1 MPERLGGQA
10 SDNTRWRVLN
20 EIMARQYWRPSNMLY
35 PVPAVMISCADEEG
49 RSNIMTAAWAG
60 TICSDPVMVSVSIRP
75 ERYSHDVIAR
85 TKEFVIN
92 LTTEDLT
99 FAADFCGV
107 RSGRDVDKFEYLHLT
122 KVPSQKVKAPSIGE
136 SPVCL
141 ECHVTAIEKLGTH
154 DMFLAE
160 VVQVSVDEQY
170 LDEKG
175 RFLLEDAGL
184 AAYVHGSYFALGE
197 KLGTF
202 GFSVRKKEKKE
213 GGKRRKTVPRK
224 TRDAGT
230 AQGRKKDRISGQE
243 DTAAGRRKERP
254 AGQADTGTGRQK
266 EKPSGRRKDKPA
278 GQADTAARRKKTT
291 SVFADRISAR
301 KKKNTK

>member
-1 MPERLGGQA
+1 
-10 SDNTRWRVLN
+10 
-20 EIMARQYWRPSNMLY
+20 MLY

-85 TKEFVIN
+85 TGEFVIN
-92 LTTEDLT
+92 LTTEDLA

-122 KVPSQKVKAPSIGE
+122 KLASQKVSAPSIGE

-141 ECHVTAIEKLGTH
+141 ECLVTGIQKLGTH
-154 DMFLAE
+154 DLFIAK
-160 VVQVSVDEQY
+160 VVQVSVDERY

-184 AAYVHGSYFALGE
+184 VAYVHGSYLSLGK
-197 KLGTF
+197 KLGSF
-202 GFSVRKKEKKE
+202 GFSVRKKD
-213 GGKRRKTVPRK
+213 GNRRRKTVGSD
-224 TRDAGT
+224 TDT
-230 AQGRKKDRISGQE
+230 APGRKKG
-243 DTAAGRRKERP
+243 
-254 AGQADTGTGRQK
+254 
-266 EKPSGRRKDKPA
+266 KPA
-278 GQADTAARRKKTT
+278 RQADTAARRKK
-291 SVFADRISAR
+291 
-301 KKKNTK
+301 KH

>member
-1 MPERLGGQA
+1 
-10 SDNTRWRVLN
+10 
-20 EIMARQYWRPSNMLY
+20 MLY

-85 TKEFVIN
+85 TGEFVIN

-122 KVPSQKVKAPSIGE
+122 KLPSRKVKAPSIGE

-141 ECHVTAIEKLGTH
+141 ECVVTGIEKLGTH
-154 DMFLAE
+154 DLFIAK

-175 RFLLEDAGL
+175 RFMLEEAGL
-184 AAYVHGSYFALGE
+184 VAYVHGSYLSLGE

-202 GFSVRKKEKKE
+202 GFSVRKKDGEKGRKSFRRDAETAARRKKE
-213 GGKRRKTVPRK
+213 RSAAQ
-224 TRDAGT
+224 AGT
-230 AQGRKKDRISGQE
+230 AARRK
-243 DTAAGRRKERP
+243 KERP
-254 AGQADTGTGRQK
+254 AGQAG
-266 EKPSGRRKDKPA
+266 
-278 GQADTAARRKKTT
+278 TAARRKNTASSHAGNT
-291 SVFADRISAR
+291 SAR
-301 KKKNTK
+301 GKKKH

>member
-1 MPERLGGQA
+1 
-10 SDNTRWRVLN
+10 
-20 EIMARQYWRPSNMLY
+20 MLY

-85 TKEFVIN
+85 TGEFVIN

-122 KVPSQKVKAPSIGE
+122 KLPSRKVKAPSIGE

-141 ECHVTAIEKLGTH
+141 ECLVTGIEKLGTH
-154 DMFLAE
+154 DLFLAR

-175 RFLLEDAGL
+175 RFMLEDAGL
-184 AAYVHGSYFALGE
+184 VAYVHGSYLSLGN
-197 KLGTF
+197 KLGSF
-202 GFSVRKKEKKE
+202 GFSVRKK
-213 GGKRRKTVPRK
+213 GGGEHTKTASVHASA
-224 TRDAGT
+224 TSA
-230 AQGRKKDRISGQE
+230 GRKK
-243 DTAAGRRKERP
+243 TASVHASATSAG
-254 AGQADTGTGRQK
+254 
-266 EKPSGRRKDKPA
+266 
-278 GQADTAARRKKTT
+278 RKKTASVHASAT
-291 SVFADRISAR
+291 SAGRKKTASVHASATSAGR
-301 KKKNTK
+301 KKKH